1 MEESTPV
8 RYDSHMLRLQSELS
22 VVDEMINAP
31 FWSENVPSSAVA
43 RSSQNSIPDPANHL
57 AVNSKSLSH
66 RQQLLLNVNV

>member
-43 RSSQNSIPDPANHL
+43 
-57 AVNSKSLSH
+57 
-66 RQQLLLNVNV
+66 